1 MSEAYKAA
9 GVDTVAGQR
18 FVDLIKPAVRSTQSS
33 FVVGGLGGFS
43 AMYDASFLKEYK
55 HPLLVSSTDGVGTK
69 LTLARIF
76 NRHNTIGLDLVAM
89 CANDLLVC
97 GAKAHFFL
105 DYVAVGQL
113 NPDQLKIVIESIA
126 LGCRLAE
133 CSLVGGETAEHP
145 GVMKNDDYDL
155 AGFVV
160 GAVEKS
166 VAEKTNQIED
176 GDLIIGIPSS
186 GIHSNGVSLI
196 RKLFLTN
203 GELPA
208 SATETK
214 FLEHQVLLSP
224 TVIYESIVRK
234 IIDQSLSTGMAHIT
248 GGGFYENVPRVLK
261 SNLLAEFN
269 TWQLPEPFATIQS
282 KANLSLEEML
292 SVFNCGYGYLV
303 MIRPQHKDLA
313 LNLINEALINYRLKL
328 KLEMQQ
334 TFASFTD
341 FEISESLNR
350 SAQIIGEI
358 KNRAENQATIR
369 FLS

>member
-18 FVDLIKPAVRSTQSS
+18 FVDLIKPAVRSTQSPL
-33 FVVGGLGGFS
+33 VIGGLGGFS
-43 AMYDASFLKEYK
+43 AMYDASFLKEYN

-69 LTLARIF
+69 LTLAQLF

-145 GVMKNDDYDL
+145 GIMKKDDYDL

-166 VAEKTNQIED
+166 VVEQLNQID
-176 GDLIIGIPSS
+176 VGDLIIGIPSS

-196 RKLFLTN
+196 RKLFLEN

-208 SATETK
+208 SNTEK
-214 FLEHQVLLSP
+214 LFLENQVLLSP
-224 TVIYESIVRK
+224 TVIYESVIRK
-234 IIDQSLSTGMAHIT
+234 IIDQSISTGMAHIT

-261 SNLLAEFN
+261 PNLKAELKS
-269 TWQLPEPFATIQS
+269 WSLPEPFATIQS
-282 KANLSLEEML
+282 KGNIRLQEMH

-303 MIRPQHKDLA
+303 MVRPQNKDLA
-313 LNLINEALINYRLKL
+313 LKLINEGLANYRSTLKA
-328 KLEMQQ
+328 EIEQ
-334 TFASFTD
+334 TFPSFTD
-341 FEISESLNR
+341 FKISESLNR
-350 SAQIIGEI
+350 QAQVIGEI
-358 KNRAENQATIR
+358 KNRADNHPKVQ
-369 FLS
+369 FL